1 MSDQYV
7 EIIGVVESATRLK
20 MFKVMNIGDK
30 IGMRTFAP
38 CGLVLRPP
46 ADMPAVNHTI
56 ELMHTSAMSRYWSTI
71 V

>member
-7 EIIGVVESATRLK
+7 EIIGAVESATSLK

-30 IGMRTFAP
+30 IGTCICAP
-38 CGLVLRPP
+38 CCLVLRPP

-56 ELMHTSAMSRYWSTI
+56 ELMHTKEMSRYWSTI
-71 V
+71 L